1 MPELFAG
8 LALTTYL
15 AFCGAAVALILTPG
29 PDTMYVLA
37 RGMQG
42 RGVGVRSALG
52 ISTGV
57 LVHTAAAAF
66 GLAALLRAAPT
77 AYRVVKYAGAL
88 YLVYLGVSA
97 LRNDEFDPTVD
108 VDTEGSFRRGV
119 FVNALNPKVA
129 LFFLSLLPGFAGT
142 GSGADARM
150 LLLGATYA
158 GLTAVYL
165 SVVAVGSGRIGR
177 ALESSRFS
185 SGLNWLGGGV
195 MVALGVGVAVE

>member
-1 MPELFAG
+1 MTDVVAG
-8 LALTTYL
+8 LTLTTFL

-42 RGVGVRSALG
+42 RSAGVRSALG

-57 LVHTAAAAF
+57 LVHTAAAAL

-77 AYRVVKYAGAL
+77 AYRLVKYAGAL
-88 YLVYLGVSA
+88 YLIYLGLSA
-97 LRNDEFDPTVD
+97 LRDDEFDPTVQTD
-108 VDTEGSFRRGV
+108 ADGSFRRGV

-129 LFFLSLLPGFAGT
+129 LFFLAFLPGFAGS
-142 GSGADARM
+142 GSGAELRM
-150 LLLGATYA
+150 FLLGGTYA
-158 GLTAVYL
+158 VLTALYL
-165 SVVAVGSGRIGR
+165 SGVAFASGQMGSML
-177 ALESSRFS
+177 ASSRFS